1 MVQGKELFQETTFLS
16 SNAEKT
22 AYSLSLHTASL
33 FCQKDEAS
41 VLKYA
46 CTTLQHTV
54 LSQLTQS
61 LSMCPDLN
69 LSDGLAPFG
78 ICFMHLVPCIYK

>member
-1 MVQGKELFQETTFLS
+1 MGRVKKPKQIPKQTTPKKQKTQTKNPQPGLAMVQGKELFQETTFLS

-54 LSQLTQS
+54 LS
-61 LSMCPDLN
+61 
-69 LSDGLAPFG
+69 
-78 ICFMHLVPCIYK
+78 